1 MQPIDALIC
10 PRWTLRVEPEV
21 VAEEG
26 LALAV
31 EAGRIVEV
39 LPVGDAERRYRPRV
53 RHERPN
59 HALLPGL
66 VNAHTHSPMALFRG
80 FADDLPLE
88 VWLREHIWPA
98 EARWVGP

>member
-1 MQPIDALIC
+1 MQTIDALIC

-26 LALAV
+26 LALAIDG
-31 EAGRIVEV
+31 GRIVAV
-39 LPVGDAERRYRPRV
+39 LPVAEADRRYRPRV
-53 RHERPN
+53 RHERPK

-66 VNAHTHSPMALFRG
+66 VNAHTHAPMTLFRG

-88 VWLREHIWPA
+88 VWLREHIWP
-98 EARWVGP
+98 